1 METRLMMPVKEFV
14 TPNLLTV
21 EKETTMLEAAS
32 LMASVNIGSLV
43 VQCDNKPC
51 GIITERDI
59 IRNVARRKDLGTTL
73 VEEAMSSNL
82 ITIPSSMQVKDA
94 LVVMSKEAIRHLL
107 VEEGGR
113 IIGMFSFKNF
123 LDLERLRIGFV

>member
-1 METRLMMPVKEFV
+1 MVPVKEFV

-21 EKETTMLEAAS
+21 KRETTMLEAAS

-43 VQCDNKPC
+43 VQCGDAPC

-59 IRNVARRKDLGTTL
+59 IRNIAQRKDLSETL
-73 VEEAMSSNL
+73 VGDAMTANL
-82 ITIPSSMQVKDA
+82 VTIPSSMAVKDA

-123 LDLERLRIGFV
+123 LDLERLRIGFI

>member
-1 METRLMMPVKEFV
+1 METRLLAPVKEFV
-14 TPNLLTV
+14 TPNLLTIG
-21 EKETTMLEAAS
+21 KDKTLHDAAV

-43 VQCDNKPC
+43 VQHDDTPC

-59 IRNVARRKDLGTTL
+59 IRSIAAGRQLDETTIGD
-73 VEEAMSSNL
+73 VMTQHL
-82 ITIPSSMQVKDA
+82 ITISGSIPVKDA

-123 LDLERLRIGFV
+123 LDLERLRVGFI

>member
-1 METRLMMPVKEFV
+1 METRLTVPVKEFV

-21 EKETTMLEAAS
+21 EQHTSVLEAAS

-43 VQCDNKPC
+43 VQCGDTPC

-59 IRNVARRKDLGTTL
+59 IRNVAQRRDLSKTRVDDVMTTNL
-73 VEEAMSSNL
+73 V
-82 ITIPSSMQVKDA
+82 TIPSSMQVKDA

-113 IIGMFSFKNF
+113 VIGMFSFKNF
-123 LDLERLRIGFV
+123 LDLERLRIGFI

>member
-1 METRLMMPVKEFV
+1 METRLMVPVKEFV

-21 EKETTMLEAAS
+21 GQDTSVLEAAS

-43 VQCDNKPC
+43 VQCGGNPC

-59 IRNVARRKDLGTTL
+59 IRNVAMCKDLSKTRVGDVMTT
-73 VEEAMSSNL
+73 NL
-82 ITIPSSMQVKDA
+82 MTIPSSMQVKDA

-113 IIGMFSFKNF
+113 VIGMFSFKNF
-123 LDLERLRIGFV
+123 LDLERLRIGFI